1 MMISRITGGLFVIAW
16 LAVTSLASP
25 SLVLAQEDE
34 KAPPEPMTTSVPD
47 VPVAELELRL
57 QPLTKG
63 ELLIEAGGWQTL
75 VQEKSAEI
83 ADVEIIIKRL
93 NTEMQVAEDAK
104 AAAETAAAELEQAT
118 QKLAE
123 AKSSGDEA
131 AVNAAEEA
139 MEEAR
144 ASLAEAEEL
153 NAETAE
159 VSAGDKERVE
169 ELAETAAALRDER
182 TVLIDRFNAV
192 LDEIENKTD
201 ETDTDTLNTVK
212 DYRLYVSAV
221 TGIKVDVEDTQSAWL
236 VIKNWLTSEEGGLRW
251 AKNIAIAVGILI
263 IAWIL
268 SKIVAA
274 LVHRGLKATSRTS
287 ALLEHFLVGT
297 VRWLIMIVGVVTALA
312 ALEVS
317 IGPMI
322 AVVGAA
328 GFVIAFALQDSLS
341 NVASGLMILFFKPFD
356 TGEVVTAGG
365 VMGKVASMNL
375 VSTTIQTFDNQRM
388 VVPNNKIWNDVIT
401 NITGV
406 DHRRVDMEF
415 GIGYSDDVDKAQAVL
430 EEIVANH
437 PKVLKD
443 PEPMIKLHT
452 LADSSVNFICWPWAK
467 PEDFGTVRWDIIKTV
482 KKRFDE
488 EGIGIPFPQRD
499 VHLYVKDG
507 GARQSLDAV
516 GMADKSGE
524 SRDRDT

>member
-1 MMISRITGGLFVIAW
+1 MFMKPIGNLLVIAW
-16 LAVTSLASP
+16 MAAAILASP
-25 SLVLAQEDE
+25 APVMAQDGE
-34 KAPPEPMTTSVPD
+34 KPPPEPVTTSAPD

-63 ELLIEAGGWQTL
+63 ELLTEAGGWQAL

-93 NTEMQVAEDAK
+93 NTEMQQAEDAK
-104 AAAETAAAELEQAT
+104 VAAETAAAELEQAT
-118 QKLAE
+118 QKLVA
-123 AKSSGDEA
+123 AKTSGDEA
-131 AVNAAEEA
+131 AVNTAQEA
-139 MEEAR
+139 IEEAR

-153 NAETAE
+153 TVEAAEAS
-159 VSAGDKERVE
+159 VGDKERVE
-169 ELAETAAALRDER
+169 ELAETAAALREER

-221 TGIKVDVEDTQSAWL
+221 TGIKVDIEDTQSAWL

-251 AKNIAIAVGILI
+251 AKNIAVAVGILI
-263 IAWIL
+263 VAWIL

-317 IGPMI
+317 IGPLL

-365 VMGKVASMNL
+365 VMGKVVSMNL

-443 PEPMIKLHT
+443 PEPIIKLHT

-467 PEDFGTVRWDIIKTV
+467 PEDFGTVRWDIIRAV

-499 VHLYVKDG
+499 VHLYVEDG
-507 GARQSLDAV
+507 GVAKQLKTV
-516 GMADKSGE
+516 GIAGKSDKG
-524 SRDRDT
+524 DDPQPA

>member
-1 MMISRITGGLFVIAW
+1 
-16 LAVTSLASP
+16 
-25 SLVLAQEDE
+25 VLEDTVNDRT
-34 KAPPEPMTTSVPD
+34 K
-47 VPVAELELRL
+47 ELS
-57 QPLTKG
+57 Q
-63 ELLIEAGGWQTL
+63 
-75 VQEKSAEI
+75 
-83 ADVEIIIKRL
+83 
-93 NTEMQVAEDAK
+93 
-104 AAAETAAAELEQAT
+104 
-118 QKLAE
+118 
-123 AKSSGDEA
+123 
-131 AVNAAEEA
+131 
-139 MEEAR
+139 
-144 ASLAEAEEL
+144 
-153 NAETAE
+153 
-159 VSAGDKERVE
+159 RVE
-169 ELAETAAALRDER
+169 ELAETAAALREER
-182 TVLIDRFNAV
+182 TLLIDRFNAV
-192 LDEIENKTD
+192 LDEIENKTP
-201 ETDTDTLNTVK
+201 ETDKDTLSTVE
-212 DYRLYVSAV
+212 DYRLYVSGV
-221 TGIKVDVEDTQSAWL
+221 TGIKVDVEDTESAWL
-236 VIKNWLTSEEGGLRW
+236 VIRNWLTSEEGGLRW
-251 AKNIAIAVGILI
+251 AKNIAIAAGILI
-263 IAWIL
+263 VSWLL

-317 IGPMI
+317 IGPLL

-443 PEPMIKLHT
+443 PEPIIKLHT

-467 PEDFGTVRWDIIKTV
+467 PEDFGTVRWDIIKAV

-499 VHLYVKDG
+499 VHVYLEDSAAAKNL
-507 GARQSLDAV
+507 SKV
-516 GMADKSGE
+516 GVTDQA
-524 SRDRDT
+524 

>member
-1 MMISRITGGLFVIAW
+1 MLLVAAWIA
-16 LAVTSLASP
+16 AATTTPAPVM
-25 SLVLAQEDE
+25 AQDGE
-34 KAPPEPMTTSVPD
+34 KPPPEPVTTIAPD

-63 ELLIEAGGWQTL
+63 ELLTEAGGWQTL

-93 NTEMQVAEDAK
+93 NTEMQQAEDAK

-118 QKLAE
+118 QKLVE

-131 AVNAAEEA
+131 AVNTAQEA
-139 MEEAR
+139 IEEAR

-153 NAETAE
+153 TVATAE
-159 VSAGDKERVE
+159 ASAGDKERVE
-169 ELAETAAALRDER
+169 ELAETAAALREER

-221 TGIKVDVEDTQSAWL
+221 TGIKVDIEDTQSAWL

-263 IAWIL
+263 VSWLL

-317 IGPMI
+317 IGPLL

-365 VMGKVASMNL
+365 VMGKVVSMNL

-415 GIGYSDDVDKAQAVL
+415 GIGYADDVDKAQAVL

-443 PEPMIKLHT
+443 PEPIIKLHT

-467 PEDFGTVRWDIIKTV
+467 PEDFGTVRWDIIRAV

-499 VHLYVKDG
+499 VHLYLEGG
-507 GARQSLDAV
+507 GAAKQLETV
-516 GMADKSGE
+516 GITGKSEKG
-524 SRDRDT
+524 DDPQPA